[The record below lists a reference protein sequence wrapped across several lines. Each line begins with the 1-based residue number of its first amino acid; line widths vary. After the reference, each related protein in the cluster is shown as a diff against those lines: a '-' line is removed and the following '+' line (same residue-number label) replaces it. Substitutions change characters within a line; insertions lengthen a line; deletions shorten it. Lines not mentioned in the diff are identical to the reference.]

1 MLNSE
6 QVFTNL
12 RMWYLILKFTN
23 LNGHFNRNDYMSYL
37 SVISQLLFYGFVI
50 GACFWLM
57 RFSSSAYMF
66 SRRKVEINKLDAR
79 ISVLKMHL
87 RAKIKSKYNKIEI
100 LLKNEAETL
109 TALKPMLDNII
120 SLSFNSPSDYQ
131 LLITNLHEITVK
143 INEYIRFKHKN
154 LVRDNQ
160 DKPEARQSRSK
171 EEEAK
176 EHCTQLVKYD
186 RANMIIILQIVESTN
201 ELRSKILQYNELAKL
216 KIGHKKIRFTPDVL
230 EIEHYNLIKSLI
242 QTASTTPEESSEFPN
257 LENKLLNDAA

>member
-1 MLNSE
+1 
-6 QVFTNL
+6 
-12 RMWYLILKFTN
+12 MWYLLLKFTY

-37 SVISQLLFYGFVI
+37 SVISQLLFYGFFI

-57 RFSSSAYMF
+57 RFSSTAYMF

-87 RAKIKSKYNKIEI
+87 RAKVKSKYNKIEI

-120 SLSFNSPSDYQ
+120 SLSFNSPNDYQ
-131 LLITNLHEITVK
+131 LLINNLHEITVK
-143 INEYIRFKHKN
+143 INDYIRSKHKN
-154 LVRDNQ
+154 LVRDNL
-160 DKPEARQSRSK
+160 DKPEAKQSLSK

-176 EHCTQLVKYD
+176 EKCTQLVKHD
-186 RANMIIILQIVESTN
+186 RANMIIILEIVKRTV

-216 KIGHKKIRFTPDVL
+216 KIGHKKIRFTPDAL
-230 EIEHYNLIKSLI
+230 EIEHYELINSLI
-242 QTASTTPEESSEFPN
+242 QTASTTQEPSSDLPI
-257 LENKLLNDAA
+257 LEKKILNDAA